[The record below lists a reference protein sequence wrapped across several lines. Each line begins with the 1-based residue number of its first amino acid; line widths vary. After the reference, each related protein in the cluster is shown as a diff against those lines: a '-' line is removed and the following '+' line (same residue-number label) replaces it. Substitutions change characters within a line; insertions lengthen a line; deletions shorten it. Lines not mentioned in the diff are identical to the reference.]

1 MIILDANVL
10 IAFLDGSDAHHEAT
24 LDLLERRLV
33 DGFGASVL
41 TVAEALVHP
50 ARAGREASAMESLR
64 AIGVEVLPVT
74 ADSAEALARV
84 RSGHRVRMPDA
95 VALHAA
101 VSTGRTRDIRRRTC
115 DRGRECRSRRRT
127 LEPTTGPCFLAYL
140 VSDNAHYVSTSER
153 DRA

>member
-50 ARAGREASAMESLR
+50 ARAGRERAAMESLR
-64 AIGVEVLPVT
+64 AIGVQVLPVT
-74 ADSAEALARV
+74 ADSAEALALA
-84 RSGHRVRMPDA
+84 RSGHRVRLPDA

-101 VSTGRTRDIRRRTC
+101 VSTGSELATFDDYPPNTSAGANATRVLP
-115 DRGRECRSRRRT
+115 S
-127 LEPTTGPCFLAYL
+127 P
-140 VSDNAHYVSTSER
+140 
-153 DRA
+153 